1 VAPDSLFIRN
11 EFILS
16 EIEFVKKLLIF
27 LIIFMEDLREELPP
41 DCFQFMF
48 SVIMKKI
55 SDISGSL

>member
-27 LIIFMEDLREELPP
+27 LIIFMEDLLEELPP

-48 SVIMKKI
+48 SVIMKNI